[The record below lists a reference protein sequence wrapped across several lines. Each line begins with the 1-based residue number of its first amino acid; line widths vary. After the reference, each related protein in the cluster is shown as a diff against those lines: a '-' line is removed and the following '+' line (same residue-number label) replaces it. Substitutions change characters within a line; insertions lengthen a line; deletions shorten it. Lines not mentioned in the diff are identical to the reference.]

1 MRRTSLPYAAVRSLE
16 ANKADGLISCLSE
29 RIAAL
34 AVLRNI
40 QPLELVLVA
49 HAQAHRPVYY
59 LQYPEGYD
67 ERIEAA
73 RAYCYRLLQEEL
85 RVAEEEAVCACGVN
99 GGRREKARGDG
110 APDAAHAVYAEGI
123 ERIVI
128 AEERLYPGY
137 RQIADHA
144 CHQSQQYR
152 RYGADKARSGRYRDE
167 ARHYAG
173 GEPQHGR
180 LAPVHPLSAHPR
192 ERGGRG
198 GRVGHEKGGCGE
210 AVRAKRAPGVEAE
223 PPEPEEPGAQYSERE
238 VMRHHQICF
247 KALSLSDD
255 KGRCQGSRPGAY
267 MDHCAA
273 REVQRAESPEPAAN
287 APYPVGE
294 RAIDD
299 RSPEGREDDEG

>member
-1 MRRTSLPYAAVRSLE
+1 MRRTSLPYAAVRSFE

-144 CHQSQQYR
+144 
-152 RYGADKARSGRYRDE
+152 
-167 ARHYAG
+167 RHYAG

-223 PPEPEEPGAQYSERE
+223 PPEPEEPGA
-238 VMRHHQICF
+238 
-247 KALSLSDD
+247 
-255 KGRCQGSRPGAY
+255 
-267 MDHCAA
+267 
-273 REVQRAESPEPAAN
+273 
-287 APYPVGE
+287 
-294 RAIDD
+294 
-299 RSPEGREDDEG
+299 